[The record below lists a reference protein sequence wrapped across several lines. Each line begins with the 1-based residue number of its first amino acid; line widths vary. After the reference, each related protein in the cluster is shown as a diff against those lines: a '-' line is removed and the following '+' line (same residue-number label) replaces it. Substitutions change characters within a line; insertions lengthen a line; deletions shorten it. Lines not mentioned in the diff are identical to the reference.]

1 MKGWGKM
8 RVIFRVFALAAAFL
22 GLSQV
27 SAFAADPQNYQ
38 LGLSTPVSPDAVDQ
52 IWFHND
58 LLLPIITIITIFVLI
73 LLVYTCWRFSEKRN
87 PTPSKTTHNSL
98 LEVAWTLIPVLIL
111 VAIAPFS
118 LRLLYQSDDTSAAE
132 MNIKIIGHQW
142 YWSYEYPDHGDIA
155 FDSLI
160 MARTHE
166 EAEEMGVKR
175 LMDVDQPMVIP
186 TGTEI
191 RLLMTS
197 GDVIHNWAVSE
208 FGIRVDTVPGRLNE
222 ESFMVPE
229 GKEGIYYGFCSELCG
244 IDHAF
249 MPIAV
254 KAVSKEDF
262 AKWVEKAKEE
272 FASNDV
278 VEPTYKVAGLLD

>member
-1 MKGWGKM
+1 MKGWGMM
-8 RVIFRVFALAAAFL
+8 RVIYRVFALAAAFL

-38 LGLSTPVSPDAVDQ
+38 LGLSKPVDPTAAEQV
-52 IWFHND
+52 WFHND
-58 LLLPIITIITIFVLI
+58 LMLPIITVITVFVLF
-73 LLVYTCWRFSEKRN
+73 LLLFTCWRFSEKRN
-87 PTPSKTTHNSL
+87 PKPSKTTHNSM

-118 LRLLYQSDDTSAAE
+118 LRLLYESDDTTNAA
-132 MNIKIIGHQW
+132 MNIKITGHQW
-142 YWSYEYPDHGDIA
+142 YWSYESPDQDNLA
-155 FDSLI
+155 FDSLL

-166 EAEEMGVKR
+166 EAAEQNVKR
-175 LMDVDQPMVIP
+175 LMDVDNPMVVP

-191 RLLMTS
+191 RVLITS

-208 FGIRVDTVPGRLNE
+208 FGVRTDAVPGRLNE
-222 ESFMVPE
+222 EGFMIPE
-229 GKEGIYYGFCSELCG
+229 GKEGMYYGFCSELCG
-244 IDHAF
+244 TDHAF

-254 KAVSKEDF
+254 KAVSKADF

-278 VEPTYKVAGLLD
+278 EPTFKVASLLN